1 MLTEI
6 LSISGKPGLYK
17 RVSHGKNMIIVE
29 SLVDGKRSPS
39 FIRDKVVSL
48 QDIRVFTNTDEILLG
63 EVFENIKQK
72 ESGNA
77 CPMDTKVD
85 NTALRAYMKE
95 VLPDYDEDRVYPSD
109 MRKIFSWYNILIQS
123 GITEFLKTE
132 ETVEEVAAAVA
143 AEDEKSEEKTV

>member
-77 CPMDTKVD
+77 CPMDAKAD
-85 NTALRAYMKE
+85 NSALRAYMKE

-123 GITEFLKTE
+123 GITEFLETE
-132 ETVEEVAAAVA
+132 EAEETAAEEVAA
-143 AEDEKSEEKTV
+143 EDKKSEEKAV